1 MVRISFENVVAH
13 FTHLSGCDVD
23 EVNTY
28 ISLIENAWR
37 RISALLDENK
47 ASAGCIASA
56 EYAAGTYAFYDY
68 ICTQHARKRSY
79 ARFRERHRLMLT
91 TRSRQEA
98 ARALRDSAL
107 EVIKPFMLGCDFLF
121 KELTADG

>member
-37 RISALLDENK
+37 RISALLDEK
-47 ASAGCIASA
+47 KSSTGSIASA
-56 EYAAGTYAFYDY
+56 EYAAGAYAFYDY
-68 ICTQHARKRSY
+68 ICTQHAREKIICTLSGKASADVDY
-79 ARFRERHRLMLT
+79 K
-91 TRSRQEA
+91 SRQEA

-121 KELTADG
+121 KGVDG